1 LKVILIGVNRNSER
15 IVVIMY
21 NNVDIISKTYEDI
34 ASVKVDHGPIWSIG
48 ALGGP
53 AHLPVG
59 GVSP

>member
-1 LKVILIGVNRNSER
+1 
-15 IVVIMY
+15 MY